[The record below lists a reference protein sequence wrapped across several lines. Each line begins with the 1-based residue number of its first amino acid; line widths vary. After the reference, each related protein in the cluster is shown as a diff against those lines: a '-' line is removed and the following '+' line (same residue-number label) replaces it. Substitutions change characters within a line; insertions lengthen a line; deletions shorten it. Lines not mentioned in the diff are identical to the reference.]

1 MVKVAGAEDDR
12 SGPAS
17 APGRREQSKLETR
30 EALLAAAVS
39 MFAEQGLEAPS
50 LDAICARAGYTR
62 GAFYVHFRDR
72 DELIA
77 AVMERVLHRLLDAL
91 IATGD
96 AALDLERTVRAFA
109 AAHASGLFPGH
120 TTVTAWQFMQACAR
134 SPALRQRYV
143 ALLGEAVQRVG
154 HAARKA
160 QDAGTAR
167 SGVDPKQIG
176 LVLVGLVIGAETL
189 SDLGLEYDVMRAADA
204 VLALL
209 APGEA
214 R

>member
-1 MVKVAGAEDDR
+1 MAKVADAEQEP

-17 APGRREQSKLETR
+17 ASGRREQSKQETR
-30 EALLAAAVS
+30 EALLAAAMS
-39 MFAEQGLEAPS
+39 TFAEQGLEAPS

-109 AAHASGLFPGH
+109 AAHAAGLFPGH
-120 TTVTAWQFMQACAR
+120 TMVTAWQFLQACAR
-134 SPALRQRYV
+134 SPELRQRYV
-143 ALLGEAVQRVG
+143 ALLGEAVERVG
-154 HAARKA
+154 NAARQA
-160 QDAGTAR
+160 QHAGTVR
-167 SGVDPKQIG
+167 PGVDPKQIG

-189 SDLGLEYDVMRAADA
+189 SELGFEYDVTRAADA

-209 APGEA
+209 RSGKA